1 MRIDGM
7 MVLMIIKI
15 SILPALL
22 VRKLVIK
29 PVSADGLAHYSL
41 TLKDGILET
50 GYIVFCF
57 SRTTRYS
64 G

>member
-1 MRIDGM
+1 MRIEGI
-7 MVLMIIKI
+7 MVMMIIKI